1 MKALTK
7 NTTIQA
13 CASCGSTEIHAITL
27 DEEFWR
33 WVISFPA
40 GDDFAGDF
48 ITDTKDLLD
57 AGIDPATRTNGMC
70 DVAEKV
76 YGAFVQAWTL
86 IQVAADT
93 EG

>member
-1 MKALTK
+1 MKD
-7 NTTIQA
+7 TTIQA
-13 CASCGSTEIHAITL
+13 CANCGSTETHAIIL
-27 DEEFWR
+27 GEEFWR

-48 ITDTKDLLD
+48 IMDTKDLLN
-57 AGIDPATRTNGMC
+57 AGIDPATRVHRGC

-76 YGAFVQAWTL
+76 YDAFVQAWTL

-93 EG
+93 DG